1 MKDEVRAGSEGLGVV
16 SMKGGARV
24 ANVMDRS
31 GERGCM
37 TQHTTITANPS
48 LPQGT
53 TSPPTFTHM
62 GSPLTQKTHNEHI
75 HILTKQLHSIALN
88 DR

>member
-48 LPQGT
+48 LPQGA
-53 TSPPTFTHM
+53 TSPLPDLYTH
-62 GSPLTQKTHNEHI
+62 GQSSHTEDTQ
-75 HILTKQLHSIALN
+75 
-88 DR
+88 